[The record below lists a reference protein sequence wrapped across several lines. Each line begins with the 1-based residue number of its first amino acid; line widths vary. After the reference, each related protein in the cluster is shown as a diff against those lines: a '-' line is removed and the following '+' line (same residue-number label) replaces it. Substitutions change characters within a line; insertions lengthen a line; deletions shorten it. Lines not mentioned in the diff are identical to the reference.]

1 MILGHR
7 VRMMSLKFF
16 LFLLSLSLLLY
27 QQVEIDEYQN
37 YSKALGALNEALKC
51 LGKAKPKNQTA
62 HEAKIKFMKERID
75 LVQRFADARR

>member
-1 MILGHR
+1 
-7 VRMMSLKFF
+7 
-16 LFLLSLSLLLY
+16 
-27 QQVEIDEYQN
+27 VEIDEYQN

>member
-1 MILGHR
+1 MLEWAALNMIL
-7 VRMMSLKFF
+7 SLFF
-16 LFLLSLSLLLY
+16 SPFPVH

-62 HEAKIKFMKERID
+62 HEAKITFMKERID

>member
-1 MILGHR
+1 
-7 VRMMSLKFF
+7 MMALNKISFPL
-16 LFLLSLSLLLY
+16 LLSPFPLH

-75 LVQRFADARR
+75 LVQRFADARQ